1 MNDAEPSAI
10 RIHED
15 ADLFR
20 EAVNLTSA
28 ETKFASRLV
37 EKDYFCTVLLE
48 YFGAGVGDKL
58 IFKGGTCLAKVH
70 ADFYRLSEDL
80 DFVIPLATDASR
92 AERRDRVKGVKAA
105 FDALADSLKGIRVI
119 DALIGANNSTQYIG
133 VLAYDSIL
141 SNDPGTIKI
150 EVSLR
155 EPLLMPAVNET
166 ARTILIDPIS
176 HEPMV
181 PPLPVLCISKME
193 AFAEK
198 FRAALT
204 RREPAIRDFYDI
216 DYSVRKLALDPGD
229 ENMVKLVRQK
239 LGVPGNEAV
248 DVSDARLGK
257 LRQQVE
263 PELKPVLRESDF
275 QEFDLER
282 AFGIVAEVAK
292 HRGLTDLFN

>member
-1 MNDAEPSAI
+1 MTTSEPSS
-10 RIHED
+10 IHED
-15 ADLFR
+15 TDLFR
-20 EAVNLTSA
+20 EAVNLTAA
-28 ETKFASRLV
+28 ETKFAARLI

-48 YFGAGVGDKL
+48 YFGAKVGEEL
-58 IFKGGTCLAKVH
+58 VFKGGTCLAKVH

-80 DFVIPLATDASR
+80 DFVISIPIEASR
-92 AERRDRVKGVKAA
+92 AERRKRVEGFKTAFSTLADHVNGVRVV
-105 FDALADSLKGIRVI
+105 DALV
-119 DALIGANNSTQYIG
+119 GANNSTQYMG
-133 VLAYDSIL
+133 SLAYDSVL

-155 EPLLMPAVNET
+155 EPLLAPVVNEN

-176 HEPMV
+176 TEPMIA
-181 PPLPVLCISKME
+181 PLPVRCISKKE

-216 DYSVRKLALDPGD
+216 DYAVRKLALDPRD
-229 ENMVKLVRQK
+229 DDMVQMVRQK
-239 LGVPGNEAV
+239 LAVPGNDTV
-248 DVSDARLGK
+248 DVSSARLEA

-263 PELKPVLRESDF
+263 PQLKPVLRELDF

-282 AFGIVAEVAK
+282 SFRAVAQVANNLAD
-292 HRGLTDLFN
+292 RA

>member
-1 MNDAEPSAI
+1 MTTSDELAI

-20 EAVNLTSA
+20 EAVNLTAA
-28 ETKFASRLV
+28 ETKFAARLV
-37 EKDYFCTVLLE
+37 EKDYFCTVILAH
-48 YFGAGVGDKL
+48 FGATVGEL
-58 IFKGGTCLAKVH
+58 VFKGGTCLAKVH

-80 DFVIPLATDASR
+80 DFVISVATDASR
-92 AERRDRVKGVKAA
+92 PERRKRVEPVKAVFA
-105 FDALADSLKGIRVI
+105 ALQGRIVGVRVI
-119 DALIGANNSTQYIG
+119 EPFIGANSSTQYIG
-133 VLAYDSIL
+133 VLAYDSVL
-141 SNDPGTIKI
+141 SSDPGTIKI
-150 EVSLR
+150 EVGLR
-155 EPLLMPAVNET
+155 EPLLTLAANES

-181 PPLPVLCISKME
+181 SPIAVRCISKPE

-216 DYSVRKLALDPGD
+216 DYSVRKLALNPR
-229 ENMVKLVRQK
+229 EEKMVALVRQK
-239 LGVPGNEAV
+239 LDVPGNDAV
-248 DVSDARLGK
+248 DVSNERLEV

-263 PELKPVLRESDF
+263 PQLKPVLRESDF

-282 AFGIVAEVAK
+282 AFHSVAEIA
-292 HRGLTDLFN
+292 GLLERKDEGVT